1 MILARSYKTGFVS
14 AAMDKARQIPRL
26 EALKKVEKDQAQ
38 QRPVFVVTY
47 DPRLPSITNIVRKH
61 WRSMTTRDPNMKEAF
76 PDPPLVAY
84 KVAPNLRS
92 KLIRAKVPSKPP
104 ARPRRTV
111 LGMTKCGKAS
121 CSTCPFVQPGKTF
134 HATATTYKVD
144 LNSQLDCNSK
154 NICYAIS
161 CDVPRCGQQYIG
173 QTGKTLRERFTQH
186 LNYVDRNTEATGRH
200 FNLPGHSKS
209 DMRVTVVEKIHNL
222 DVWMREEIE
231 SMHIRNANSFYKGIN
246 LKP

>member
-1 MILARSYKTGFVS
+1 MLLGRNYKPGVVN
-14 AAMDKARQIPRL
+14 AAVEKARKIPRL
-26 EALKKVEKDQAQ
+26 EALQKVEKESSQ
-38 QRPVFVVTY
+38 QRPVFVVLY

-61 WRSMTTRDPNMKEAF
+61 WRSMVTRDPNMKEVF

-92 KLIRAKVPSKPP
+92 KLIRAKVPAKPA
-104 ARPRRTV
+104 ARPRRV
-111 LGMTKCGKAS
+111 VHGMSRCGKAN
-121 CSTCPFVQPGKTF
+121 CQTCPYVQPGKTF
-134 HATATTYKVD
+134 QATATHYKVD
-144 LNSQLDCNSK
+144 LNAQLDCNSK

-173 QTGKTLRERFTQH
+173 QTSKSLKERFGQH
-186 LNYVDRNTEATGRH
+186 LGYVDRNVEATGKH

-209 DMRVTVVEKIHNL
+209 DIRVTVVEKIHNIE
-222 DVWMREEIE
+222 VWMREEIE
-231 SMHIRNANSFYKGIN
+231 SMHIRNANTFYKGIN